1 MVRLLPQ
8 TIFYGWYIV
17 AIAIVVQFI
26 FGGTQVYVAGAFL
39 KPMTED
45 LGWSRE
51 SFSAVQTVST
61 VVTGIAGLFI
71 GGLVDRRGPRVLML
85 IGGLIAGAALC
96 AISQVQEVWQFYL
109 LRGVAQTVGA
119 AMMGNLVVNV
129 TVAKWFVVRRGMA
142 ISLASLGISLGG
154 VLTAPLASM
163 FIESHGWRPTW
174 VILGVMVWTL
184 ILPCAFL
191 IGATP
196 EQRGL
201 HPDGLSPEE
210 AQAYSAER
218 KRASSA
224 TEIHWTR
231 AEAIRTPTI
240 WMVICAYGLGNI
252 GLGALFLHMIPFL
265 SDVGFD
271 RSTAAWLFGLQA
283 WSSLMSKPAW
293 GWLMDRVHARYLSAG
308 AFALTG
314 AGMVMMSPAAATGS
328 IWLVGAVLLMYGFG
342 IGGAVPLQ
350 ETVWASYFGRL
361 HLGDVRSV
369 GMPFTIVFGAGGP
382 LFAGILFDRTGS
394 YTLAFTCCA
403 AVQLLGVVLLLL
415 ARAPRHPS
423 TLAPTP
429 VEDPTPPVV

>member
-1 MVRLLPQ
+1 MAKRIG
-8 TIFYGWYIV
+8 TGIFYGWYIV
-17 AIAIVVQFI
+17 AIAIVVQFV
-26 FGGTQVYVAGAFL
+26 FGGTQVYVAGTFL
-39 KPMTED
+39 KPMTEE

-61 VVTGIAGLFI
+61 VVMGGAGLFI
-71 GGLVDRRGPRVLML
+71 GGLVDRRGPRVLL
-85 IGGLIAGAALC
+85 LAGGLIAGAALC
-96 AISQVQEVWQFYL
+96 VLSQVHEVWQFYL
-109 LRGVAQTVGA
+109 LRGVAQTLGA

-142 ISLASLGISLGG
+142 ISIASLGISLGG
-154 VLTAPLASM
+154 VLTAPLTSM
-163 FIESHGWRPTW
+163 FIEGHGWRPAW
-174 VILGVMVWTL
+174 VILGIMVWTL
-184 ILPCAFL
+184 ILPCALL
-191 IGATP
+191 IRATP
-196 EQRGL
+196 EQQGL

-210 AQAYSAER
+210 AQAYSTQR
-218 KRASSA
+218 RRASSA

-240 WMVICAYGLGNI
+240 WLVIAAYGLGNI

-283 WSSLMSKPAW
+283 WSSLMSKPVW

-308 AFALTG
+308 GFALTG
-314 AGMVMMSPAAATGS
+314 ASMALMSPIASTGS
-328 IWLVGAVLLMYGFG
+328 IWLTGAVLLIYGFG
-342 IGGAVPLQ
+342 IGGVVPLQ

-369 GMPFTIVFGAGGP
+369 AMPFTIVFGAGGP

-394 YTLAFTCCA
+394 YTWAFTSFA
-403 AVQLLGVVLLLL
+403 AVQMLGVVLLLL
-415 ARAPRHPS
+415 AKAPRHPS
-423 TLAPTP
+423 GDTPRP
-429 VEDPTPPVV
+429 VENPAGSIA